1 MISQLGQLSK
11 HFNNSLEI
19 LLKHFK
25 KCWTISTIVWNISNF
40 LQNIVNIFVI
50 FSIIVH
56 NISNNSRNISKQCC
70 KQCKNVRNI
79 SNSVCNNLR
88 MFWLFFF
95 TFLAQWVLKT
105 SKGYPHLR
113 TKPTRGWFF
122 CFDSLKGNYLSPN
135 IPEATISW
143 PDDDDDDDDDYDFAL
158 IPRVFDR
165 TPLGTVLSTYDHLL
179 KLRGIPTRK
188 LIF

>member
-25 KCWTISTIVWNISNF
+25 KCWTILTIVWNISNF

-105 SKGYPHLR
+105 SK
-113 TKPTRGWFF
+113 
-122 CFDSLKGNYLSPN
+122 S
-135 IPEATISW
+135 
-143 PDDDDDDDDDYDFAL
+143 
-158 IPRVFDR
+158 RVF
-165 TPLGTVLSTYDHLL
+165 GHCHV
-179 KLRGIPTRK
+179 GIPKRLKSSCTRSCAGTHWLQSPK
-188 LIF
+188 KACPSYWGQRVCPKMTH